1 MNISDFN
8 DWLASKEKESLIM
21 GILNVTPD
29 SFSDGGLYFD
39 TQKAIN
45 HALSMIED
53 GADIIDI
60 GGESTRPFSD
70 PVSVDDEL
78 LRVIPVVKELRK
90 RTDTVISIDTTKST
104 VAKEACLVGA
114 DIINDISGMLFDAEM
129 IDVAKDIGCPV
140 VLMHIKGN
148 PKTMQEDPT
157 YDNVVSEIKC
167 HLLDR
172 IDYVIENGIDKKN
185 IILDPGIGFGKTI
198 ENNFEILNRLD
209 ELTSIE
215 YPFLIGVSNKSFIGK
230 TLNINENDR
239 LQGTIVANTIAL
251 QKGCKIFRVHN
262 VKEAKR
268 CLLIAN
274 KIFNSDHLNN

>member
-21 GILNVTPD
+21 GILNITPD

-39 TQKAIN
+39 TQKEIN

-129 IDVAKDIGCPV
+129 INVAKNIGCPV

-148 PKTMQEDPT
+148 PKTMQENPT

>member
-8 DWLASKEKESLIM
+8 DWLVSKEKKSLVM

-39 TQKAIN
+39 THKAVN

-60 GGESTRPFSD
+60 GGESTRPFSN
-70 PVSVDDEL
+70 PVSLDDEL
-78 LRVIPVVKELRK
+78 LRVVPVIKELRK
-90 RTDTVISIDTTKST
+90 RTDAVISIDTTKST
-104 VAKEACLVGA
+104 VAKEACLFGA
-114 DIINDISGMLFDAEM
+114 DIINDISGLLFDKKM
-129 IDVAKDIGCPV
+129 VDIAKDIGCPI

-148 PKTMQEDPT
+148 PKTMQENPA
-157 YDNVVSEIKC
+157 YDNLISDIKS
-167 HLLDR
+167 HLLER
-172 IDYVIENGIDKKN
+172 VDYAIENGIDRKN

-209 ELTSIE
+209 ELTSIQ
-215 YPFLIGVSNKSFIGK
+215 YPFLIGTSNKSFIGK
-230 TLNINENDR
+230 ILNVNEGDR